1 MSSHYSIVFASL
13 RKVTQE
19 KISLGLI
26 LFDDNIVYCK
36 FSRKKLNALKH
47 LLSKDDYKVVFDSIS
62 ILEKKIS
69 QSSKIVLHRS
79 QELFKIED
87 SFFSIDYI
95 SYLSRYKNNLVT
107 YLSPKPISIEA
118 TEENALK
125 LYENFIGAEL
135 PLENSSRKLTPFDY
149 LNERFDGKI
158 QNHFIINHTITY
170 KDVPG
175 LLVPVKV
182 DLIGK
187 NGIDVFVQSID
198 MTSNQSQIINE
209 ISTFYLLKDTY
220 KKNKWECK
228 DFILSQ
234 EPPKEYKKQHEIWNQ
249 LIMSDEFNYVDVTES
264 EKIMEYAEANS
275 VKPIFGPIDQSDYD
289 ELPF

>member
-1 MSSHYSIVFASL
+1 MSSHYSIIFASL

-26 LFDDNIVYCK
+26 LFDDDIVYCK
-36 FSRKKLNALKH
+36 FSRKKLNALRH
-47 LLSKDDYKVVFDSIS
+47 LLSKDDYKVIFDSIS
-62 ILEKKIS
+62 ILEKKFS
-69 QSSKIVLHRS
+69 QSSKVVLHNS
-79 QELFKIED
+79 QQLFKVED
-87 SFFSIDYI
+87 FSFSIDYI

-107 YLSPKPISIEA
+107 YLLPKPISIEA
-118 TEENALK
+118 TEENTLK
-125 LYENFIGAEL
+125 LFDNLIGAEL
-135 PLENSSRKLTPFDY
+135 PPEYGIKKLSPFDL
-149 LNERFDGKI
+149 LNERFDGRI

-170 KDVPG
+170 RDVPG

-220 KKNKWECK
+220 KRNKKDCKN
-228 DFILSQ
+228 FILSQ

-249 LIMSDEFNYVDVTES
+249 LVDSDEFNYVDVTES
-264 EKIMEYAEANS
+264 EKIMEYAEINN
-275 VKPIFGPIDQSDYD
+275 VKPIFGSIDQSDIN